1 MLLFSRT
8 TFAPNALDR
17 PTDPQ
22 EIKQGSTDRVRT
34 LLERATSLALPPKKM
49 KFLFRRWLEFEKGHG
64 GEEQVA
70 HVKQRALE
78 FVQQHQ
84 D

>member
-1 MLLFSRT
+1 MSS
-8 TFAPNALDR
+8 
-17 PTDPQ
+17 PQ
-22 EIKQGSTDRVRT
+22 EVKQGDDERVRT
-34 LLERATSLALPPKKM
+34 LLERATSLSLPPKKM

-64 GEEQVA
+64 SEAQVA

-78 FVQQHQ
+78 FVQAHA